1 MKKTLLII
9 TMLIASLSAQAQFE
23 KGKKYVNASLASA
36 GLSYSDY
43 TKFALGFSAEA
54 GYFIDDDWMALAEVG
69 FDYRNSNVQQVYV
82 GAKGRYYIEQNGLFL
97 GAGARLLHEYKGHND
112 FQLNPEVGYCFFVNK
127 HLTIEPVVYF
137 DMSLSD
143 FSNNSKVGLKFGL
156 GYYF

>member
-1 MKKTLLII
+1 
-9 TMLIASLSAQAQFE
+9 MLVASLSAQAQFE

-54 GYFIDDDWMALAEVG
+54 GYFLKDDWMALAEVG

-97 GAGARLLHEYKGHND
+97 GAGVRLLHEYKGHND
-112 FQLNPEVGYCFFVNK
+112 FQLTPEVGYCFFVNK
-127 HLTIEPVVYF
+127 HLTIEPVAYF

-143 FSNNSKVGLKFGL
+143 FSHNSKVGLKIGL